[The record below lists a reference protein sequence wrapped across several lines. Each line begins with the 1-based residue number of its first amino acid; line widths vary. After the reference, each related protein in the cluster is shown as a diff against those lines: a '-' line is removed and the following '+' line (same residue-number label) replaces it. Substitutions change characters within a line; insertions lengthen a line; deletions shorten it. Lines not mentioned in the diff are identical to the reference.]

1 MALGPINNATIQ
13 ADVPTIVV
21 NAATATGV
29 AKSFVFT
36 VPQARNDGTRTLTLI
51 PSGTFSVGTV
61 SLLASQDNFTTS
73 AAFPGAA
80 ADVHAGVVQFTG
92 LVQGLSYKVTVASF
106 TGTSVTLAALVS

>member
-1 MALGPINNATIQ
+1 MAVGPINNAQIQ

-21 NAATATGV
+21 NAATGTGV
-29 AKSFVFT
+29 GKSSIFT
-36 VPQARNDGTRTLTLI
+36 VPQARDDQPRTLTLI

-73 AAFPGAA
+73 VAFPGAA
-80 ADVHAGVVQFTG
+80 ADVHAGAVQFTG
-92 LVQGLSYKVTVASF
+92 LIPGLSYKVTVASF